1 MEKGWIG
8 VYDDEGNEKR
18 RVEMG
23 RKRCRPHRISLDRF
37 PQVQKSKRENGGRVM
52 RKAILDEAVGL
63 AKKVKRMRRYY
74 YATIIN
80 NTVSI
85 LIEDFIGLFDKYD
98 VEPLE
103 GNEYFDWKV
112 ITEYEGIIVQAYAR
126 EDEVEKYGIQI

>member
-1 MEKGWIG
+1 
-8 VYDDEGNEKR
+8 
-18 RVEMG
+18 
-23 RKRCRPHRISLDRF
+23 
-37 PQVQKSKRENGGRVM
+37 M

-63 AKKVKRMRRYY
+63 AKKVKRMSRYY